1 MLARLAWMIEAA
13 LCAGTSTASV
23 GRAVVHGGGLRAG
36 RQASNTCSENT
47 NTGQKKLQELEN
59 ALQQAREDLA
69 RILHDYQELL
79 NAKLS
84 LDVEIAMYRSL
95 LEEEETR

>member
-1 MLARLAWMIEAA
+1 M
-13 LCAGTSTASV
+13 
-23 GRAVVHGGGLRAG
+23 
-36 RQASNTCSENT
+36 
-47 NTGQKKLQELEN
+47 
-59 ALQQAREDLA
+59 QQAREDLG

-79 NAKLS
+79 NAKLA